1 MESKNDR
8 PAVHNRTTYL
18 EFFSQMISDQGGQW
32 RKQRSQ
38 KNTNISD
45 VNCNMKEIQEVIQDG
60 RCYHEPC
67 EN

>member
-1 MESKNDR
+1 MKKTKEPEKHTLLKD
-8 PAVHNRTTYL
+8 
-18 EFFSQMISDQGGQW
+18 G
-32 RKQRSQ
+32 KK

-45 VNCNMKEIQEVIQDG
+45 VNCDMKEIQEVIQDG